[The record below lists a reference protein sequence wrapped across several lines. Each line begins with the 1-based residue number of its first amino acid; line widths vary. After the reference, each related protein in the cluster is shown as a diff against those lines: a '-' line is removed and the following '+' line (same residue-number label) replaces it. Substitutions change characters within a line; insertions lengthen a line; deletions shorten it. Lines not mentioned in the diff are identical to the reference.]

1 MKSFVALCACLALA
15 SHACAA
21 RAETGDDFADVCRA
35 SSSYDLTV
43 SPDALVFDRGAPS
56 PRRVEWR
63 GGALRVDGTRVAL
76 DTEGAD
82 RFAMFDRELRAL
94 VPRVKTVA
102 GQGVDRVMATLR
114 AQVDALSPS
123 PDAHAQVEHRLKR
136 TEDSLRQR
144 IARSTST
151 RDWQPETLE
160 AEAESALADVAD
172 VLAQDT
178 GRRSVQA
185 ALDGDVQSALALPA
199 QAGDLAAQL
208 RPKIERRL
216 RELRPQVAAL
226 CPSVRRLAELQDG
239 LRDARGKPLDLVS
252 IDAR

>member
-1 MKSFVALCACLALA
+1 MKSFVALCVCVAFA
-15 SHACAA
+15 SQA
-21 RAETGDDFADVCRA
+21 RADAGDELADVCHA

-43 SPDALVFDRGAPS
+43 TPDALVFERSSSS

-63 GGALRVDGTRVAL
+63 GGALRVDGARVAL
-76 DTEGAD
+76 DAEGGD
-82 RFAMFDRELRAL
+82 RLALFDRELRDL
-94 VPRVKTVA
+94 VPKVKAVA
-102 GQGVDRVMATLR
+102 GHGVDLVMATLH

-123 PDAHAQVEHRLKR
+123 PDARAQVERRLAQ
-136 TEDSLRQR
+136 TADTLRQR
-144 IARSTST
+144 VARSTST
-151 RDWQPETLE
+151 RDWQPYALE
-160 AEAESALADVAD
+160 AEAESALDDVAE

-185 ALDGDVQSALALPA
+185 ALDGDVQGALALPA
-199 QAGDLAAQL
+199 QAGDLAMQL

-226 CPSVRRLAELQDG
+226 CPSVRRLAELQEG
-239 LRDARGKPLDLVS
+239 VRDAHGKPLDLVS